1 MDPLLL
7 VVQVLGGSSGGHL
20 AASMLKSLNLGAV
33 GNLLSG
39 MIGGFLGG
47 NVVNSA
53 LGVTKSVAAT
63 GVDPGVVLSQL
74 VGSGIGGGLMMI
86 LVGMIR
92 QVFSRV

>member
-7 VVQVLGGSSGGHL
+7 VVQILGGSAGGQM
-20 AASMLKSLNLGAV
+20 AASMLKSLNLGGT
-33 GNLLSG
+33 GNFLSG

-47 NVVNSA
+47 NVINSA

-63 GVDPGVVLSQL
+63 GVDPGVLLSQIA
-74 VGSGIGGGLMMI
+74 GSGVGGGLMMI

-92 QVFSRV
+92 QVFAK